1 MFDLLEEIKNI
12 LKIENI
18 KTALDLWAGRGQLSL
33 FCANHWIK
41 TVAVD
46 NEKSSQWQFD
56 KNLLENEN
64 IEFKSENIEDYLVK
78 TNKTFDLVLLMN
90 VIAFIKKDVFL
101 TDTIQQIIHKINKK
115 WYFFLSFFF
124 DDDPTMQSP
133 NINFYT
139 FDNFVC
145 LEKYFEIIKKFD
157 IRKDDLHKPYGIHK
171 HHIWYIIAKKK

>member
-1 MFDLLEEIKNI
+1 MFDLLEEIKKI

-18 KTALDLWAGRGQLSL
+18 TTALDLWAGRGQLSL

-46 NEKSSQWQFD
+46 NEKSLQWQFD
-56 KNLLENEN
+56 KNLLSNKN
-64 IEFKSENIEDYLVK
+64 IEFVSENIEDYLVK
-78 TNKTFDLVLLMN
+78 NNETFDLVLLMN

-101 TDTIQQIIHKINKK
+101 TDIIQKITHKMGNK
-115 WYFFLSFFF
+115 WYLFFSFFF

-139 FDNFVC
+139 FDDFAF
-145 LEKYFEIIKKFD
+145 LEKGFEIIKKID
-157 IRKDDLHKPYGIHK
+157 IRKDDLHKPHGAHK
-171 HHIWYIIAKKK
+171 HHIWYIILKKK